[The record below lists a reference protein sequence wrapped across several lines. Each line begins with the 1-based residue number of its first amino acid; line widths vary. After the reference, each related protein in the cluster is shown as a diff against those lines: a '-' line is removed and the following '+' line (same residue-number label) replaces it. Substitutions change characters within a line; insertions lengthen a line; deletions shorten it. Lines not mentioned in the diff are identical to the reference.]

1 MAEQPIVTYITSQR
15 SFTVVC
21 PHCAQ
26 SQIFKLDDIP
36 QDSRHPFQY
45 ECPCGERTNVLLNAR
60 RNYRKRVNLV
70 GVFSMPSESKKI
82 ERLCTVLDISATGMR
97 IATDSFKAFYQGQ
110 LLQAKVVL
118 DNSLRSRLTLCCVV
132 RGIIPDN
139 VRLLLTLEF
148 EDVNPNE
155 EEILR
160 VYLMP

>member
-1 MAEQPIVTYITSQR
+1 MAEQPIVAYITSQR
-15 SFTVVC
+15 NFTVVC

-26 SQIFKLDDIP
+26 PQIFKLDDIP
-36 QDSRHPFQY
+36 QDSRHPFKY

-118 DNSLRSRLTLCCVV
+118 DNSLRSRLALCCVV

-139 VRLLLTLEF
+139 ARLLLTLEF
-148 EDVNPNE
+148 EDVNPHE

-160 VYLMP
+160 LYLMP

>member
-1 MAEQPIVTYITSQR
+1 MAEQPIVAYITHQR

-26 SQIFKLDDIP
+26 PQVFKLDDIP
-36 QDSRHPFQY
+36 QNSRNPFKY
-45 ECPCGERTNVLLNAR
+45 ECPCGVCTNVLLNAR
-60 RNYRKRVNLV
+60 RNYRKRVNLG
-70 GVFSMPSESKKI
+70 GVFTVAFESKKI

-97 IATDSFKAFYQGQ
+97 IATDSCRTIHQGQ
-110 LLQAKVVL
+110 LLHAKVVL
-118 DNSLRSRLTLCCVV
+118 DNSLRSRLTLRGVV

-148 EDVNPNE
+148 ENLNPQE